1 MSEGRGEKRIG
12 VWRSAHGKRGHRSR
26 LFVTPDLGQLRNK
39 LLISFF
45 GPGPGGPSPYIA
57 LPANSHASL
66 AMLSPFWRFGN
77 DDGAPTRWSIGN
89 LTDPATVAHASKPRC
104 MALLRSACFTLFAR
118 APPAATAAF
127 AARASDYMFQVIVS
141 VVVGDFFIR
150 LDLAYRADKHAP
162 GIGIS
167 LGVGIT

>member
-1 MSEGRGEKRIG
+1 MCKAVRGQGQAPASSDACVAWRNERGQGRKANRRR
-12 VWRSAHGKRGHRSR
+12 RSAHGKRGHRSR

-39 LLISFF
+39 LLVSFF

-57 LPANSHASL
+57 LPANSHARL

-89 LTDPATVAHASKPRC
+89 QPDPATVAHASKPRC

-118 APPAATAAF
+118 A
-127 AARASDYMFQVIVS
+127 
-141 VVVGDFFIR
+141 R
-150 LDLAYRADKHAP
+150 LRQRPHLQRERP
-162 GIGIS
+162 
-167 LGVGIT
+167 ITCFR

>member
-1 MSEGRGEKRIG
+1 G
-12 VWRSAHGKRGHRSR
+12 
-26 LFVTPDLGQLRNK
+26 
-39 LLISFF
+39 
-45 GPGPGGPSPYIA
+45 
-57 LPANSHASL
+57 L

-141 VVVGDFFIR
+141 VVVGDFLIR

>member
-1 MSEGRGEKRIG
+1 MCKAVRGQGQAPASSDACVAWRNEGGQGRKANRRLA
-12 VWRSAHGKRGHRSR
+12 VRAGKRGHRSR

-39 LLISFF
+39 LLVSFF

-57 LPANSHASL
+57 LPANSHAGL

-118 APPAATAAF
+118 
-127 AARASDYMFQVIVS
+127 R
-141 VVVGDFFIR
+141 R
-150 LDLAYRADKHAP
+150 LRQRPHLQRERP
-162 GIGIS
+162 
-167 LGVGIT
+167 ITCFR